1 MNPSSTSEY
10 LSILTLDQLRTLC
23 HGMLKL
29 PCSIGSQKSKIIDAI
44 EGSGMQELQMAA
56 FEAAKM
62 KYDEKSDKKHKWEEV
77 QFTRR
82 VARKLEEGEPSSWE
96 NPHDITNFL
105 DLPSDQE
112 VKQCYHDFRLNSQLR
127 CAFVVSVGVK
137 LVFR

>member
-29 PCSIGSQKSKIIDAI
+29 PRSIGSQKSKIIDAI

-62 KYDEKSDKKHKWEEV
+62 KYDEKSDKK
-77 QFTRR
+77 
-82 VARKLEEGEPSSWE
+82 RKG
-96 NPHDITNFL
+96 
-105 DLPSDQE
+105 
-112 VKQCYHDFRLNSQLR
+112 
-127 CAFVVSVGVK
+127 A
-137 LVFR
+137 